1 MMWNGAHIVSHRLAV
16 NISIKEF
23 YVIFNKL
30 CKHDSL
36 KKLIE
41 TDFKKIEK

>member
-1 MMWNGAHIVSHRLAV
+1 MMCNGAHIVSHRLAV
-16 NISIKEF
+16 NMSIKEL

-30 CKHDSL
+30 YKHDFF

-41 TDFKKIEK
+41 TEIKKI